1 MGMTVGVTPVAHAG
15 GAEDDPAGGSVPEDV
30 SVDRLAGGDR
40 YETAAAVA
48 SEFGQADRVYLASG
62 QEYFDA
68 LSGSPAAILD
78 GAPVL
83 LTTPGQVPQAT
94 QNALEELAPQEVVV
108 VGGAEAIAD
117 DVLEQV
123 EELTGA
129 EVNRVSGEN
138 RYGTA
143 MALAT
148 ARFEAK
154 YVSHVFIASGEDYAD
169 ALSGGTRA
177 GAEGSPIL
185 LTQADNLP
193 AETAY
198 ALDELDPALVTVL
211 GGEEAVSE
219 EVLTE
224 VGEHT
229 EEVRRVAGEDRYET
243 SALLAETT
251 APGERAMV
259 ASGEDFPDA
268 LSGSALAGHLG
279 LDVPLLLTQPDNLP
293 EVTGTA
299 LQERESATIDVL
311 GGELT
316 ITDGVVQQLEELLA
330 E

>member
-1 MGMTVGVTPVAHAG
+1 MAHAG
-15 GAEDDPAGGSVPEDV
+15 GADNDAAEGAAPDEVV
-30 SVDRLAGGDR
+30 VDRLAGTDR

-48 SEFGQADRVYLASG
+48 SKFGQADRVYLASG

-94 QNALEELAPQEVVV
+94 QNALEELGPKEVVV
-108 VGGAEAIAD
+108 VGGPEAIAD
-117 DVLEQV
+117 DVLTQV
-123 EELTGA
+123 EEQTGA
-129 EVNRVSGEN
+129 EVDRVSGEN

-143 MALAT
+143 MFLAT
-148 ARFEAK
+148 ERFEAK

-169 ALSGGTRA
+169 ALSGGPRA

-185 LTQADNLP
+185 LTQDDNLP

-198 ALDELDPALVTVL
+198 ALEELDPDLVTVL

-219 EVLTE
+219 EVLAE
-224 VGEHT
+224 IGEQT
-229 EEVRRVAGEDRYET
+229 DEVRRVAGEDRYET
-243 SALLAETT
+243 SALLAEQT
-251 APGERAMV
+251 APGEAAMV

-268 LSGSALAGHLG
+268 LAGTALAGHLG
-279 LDVPLLLTQPDNLP
+279 VDVPLLLTQPDNLP
-293 EVTGTA
+293 EATGSV
-299 LQERESATIDVL
+299 LSDREPATVDLL

-316 ITDGVVQQLEELLA
+316 ISDSVGKEIEELLA

>member
-1 MGMTVGVTPVAHAG
+1 MTVGVPSMVHAG
-15 GAEDDPAGGSVPEDV
+15 GAAEAVPDEEV
-30 SVDRLAGGDR
+30 TVDRLAGGDR

-48 SEFGQADRVYLASG
+48 SQFGTAERVYLASG
-62 QEYFDA
+62 QEYYDA

-94 QNALEELAPQEVVV
+94 QNALTELEPQEVVV
-108 VGGAEAIAD
+108 VGGREAIAD

-143 MALAT
+143 MSLAT

-154 YVSHVFIASGEDYAD
+154 YVTNVFIASGEDYAD

-177 GAEGSPIL
+177 GAHGSPIL

-198 ALDELDPALVTVL
+198 ALEELDPAMVTVL
-211 GGEEAVSE
+211 GGEEAVSQ
-219 EVLTE
+219 EVLAE
-224 VGEHT
+224 IGQHT
-229 EEVRRVAGEDRYET
+229 EEVQRVAGQDRYET
-243 SALLAETT
+243 AALLAETT

-268 LSGSALAGHLG
+268 LAGSALAGHLG
-279 LDVPLLLTQPDNLP
+279 LDVPLVLTQPDNLP
-293 EVTGTA
+293 EVTGA
-299 LQERESATIDVL
+299 VLADRESATIDVL

-316 ITDGVVQQLEELLA
+316 VAEDVVLQLEELLGD
-330 E
+330 

>member
-1 MGMTVGVTPVAHAG
+1 MAHAG
-15 GAEDDPAGGSVPEDV
+15 GADNDAAEGAAPDEVV
-30 SVDRLAGGDR
+30 VDRLAGTDR

-48 SEFGQADRVYLASG
+48 SKFGQADRVYLASG

-94 QNALEELAPQEVVV
+94 QNALEELGPKEVVV
-108 VGGAEAIAD
+108 VGGPEAIAD
-117 DVLEQV
+117 DVLTQV
-123 EELTGA
+123 EEQTGA
-129 EVNRVSGEN
+129 EVDRVSGEN

-143 MALAT
+143 MFLAT
-148 ARFEAK
+148 ERFEAK

-169 ALSGGTRA
+169 ALSGGPRA

-185 LTQADNLP
+185 LTQDDNLP

-198 ALDELDPALVTVL
+198 ALEELDPDLVTVL

-219 EVLTE
+219 EVLAE
-224 VGEHT
+224 IGEQT
-229 EEVRRVAGEDRYET
+229 DEVRRVAGEDRYET
-243 SALLAETT
+243 SALLAEQT
-251 APGERAMV
+251 APGEAAMV

-268 LSGSALAGHLG
+268 LAGTALAGHLG
-279 LDVPLLLTQPDNLP
+279 VDVPLLLTQPDNLP
-293 EVTGTA
+293 EATGSV
-299 LQERESATIDVL
+299 LSDREPATVDLL

-316 ITDGVVQQLEELLA
+316 INDSVGKEIEELLA